1 MNKNA
6 FELQKA
12 LSCQVVGLIR
22 SQRELIFK
30 QVLIRHAGA
39 KLTLKFVDFEI
50 VVFLLRK
57 GNGGRN

>member
-1 MNKNA
+1 MHLNCKKPFHA
-6 FELQKA
+6 KSL
-12 LSCQVVGLIR
+12 GLKR